1 MTFRTVVVVALV
13 WAASLVGVA
22 VWAQGSAVQAP
33 AGPTVIVQGPAPMI
47 QASPGQP
54 YGRIISGEDIG
65 FQLVRGQ
72 SVGPGQVAGRLMVR
86 IDGQWFE
93 ASGAA
98 RPVPVRAK

>member
-22 VWAQGSAVQAP
+22 VWAQGPAVQAP
-33 AGPTVIVQGPAPMI
+33 AGPPVIVQRPAPMI
-47 QASPGQP
+47 PPGQS

-65 FQLVRGQ
+65 FQLVQGQ

-98 RPVPVRAK
+98 RPVPVRAR